1 MSTLTLKGAEVQE
14 RLGDGLQELLDV
26 LPVWI
31 QDAALLQINTLE
43 EIAIDLGRY
52 LVVHHALGYTV
63 SERVVT
69 KDDLN
74 YIIHRVH
81 GFREDNRTGID
92 KTVHRIAAIRDRY
105 DEIVGITIRVGR
117 FLRGVAEPLSKVL
130 LEQRDSLMLIGP
142 PGVGKTT
149 LLRDVA
155 RLLADEFGSRVVIVD
170 SSNEIGGDGKVPHPG
185 IALARRLQVPNPSKQ
200 ASVLMQ
206 ALTNHNPKVII
217 ADEIGYRGD
226 VEVVTTIARRGVRVI
241 ATVHGECLQDVM
253 ENPDLAPLLGIAGSE
268 AGRHSRPVFGAAL
281 EVRGRGQFYYHPSV
295 GIAVGRLRKGQDA
308 KGEWLT
314 KEKLL
319 N

>member
-1 MSTLTLKGAEVQE
+1 MSTLTSKSAEVQE
-14 RLGDGLQELLDV
+14 KLGDGLQELLDV
-26 LPVWI
+26 LPIWI
-31 QDAALLQINTLE
+31 QDAALLQIDTLE

-52 LVVHHALGYTV
+52 LVVHHAHGYTV
-63 SERVVT
+63 SDRVVT

-117 FLRGVAEPLSKVL
+117 FLKGVAEPLGKVL

-170 SSNEIGGDGKVPHPG
+170 SSNEIGGDGKIPHPG
-185 IALARRLQVPNPSKQ
+185 ITLARRLQVPNPSRQ
-200 ASVLMQ
+200 PSVLMQ
-206 ALTNHNPKVII
+206 ALANHNPKVII

-253 ENPDLAPLLGIAGSE
+253 ENPELALLLGIANLE
-268 AGRHSRPVFGAAL
+268 ASRRSRPVFGAAL
-281 EVRGRGQFYYHPSV
+281 EVRGRGQFYFHPDV
-295 GIAVGRLRKGQDA
+295 GVAVDRLRKRQDA

-314 KEKLL
+314 KVSLL

>member
-1 MSTLTLKGAEVQE
+1 MSTPTSKADESA
-14 RLGDGLQELLDV
+14 DGLQELLAI

-31 QDAALLQINTLE
+31 QDAAFAEIDTLE
-43 EIAIDLGRY
+43 EIAIDLGRH
-52 LVVHHALGYTV
+52 LVVHYALGYTV
-63 SERVVT
+63 SDRVVT

-92 KTVHRIAAIRDRY
+92 RTVHRIAAIRDRY

-117 FLRGVAEPLSKVL
+117 FFKGVAKPLSKVL
-130 LEQRDSLMLIGP
+130 FEQRGSLMLIGP

-155 RLLADEFGSRVVIVD
+155 RLLAEKLGSRVIVVD

-185 IALARRLQVPNPSKQ
+185 IALARRLQVPNPSRQ
-200 ASVLMQ
+200 ASILMQ

-217 ADEIGYRGD
+217 ADEIGYRAD

-241 ATVHGECLQDVM
+241 ATVHGECLQDVI
-253 ENPDLAPLLGIAGSE
+253 ENPDLAPLLGILDTS
-268 AGRHSRPVFGAAL
+268 RRSRPVFGAAL
-281 EVRGRGQFYYHPSV
+281 EVRGRGKFYYHPDV
-295 GIAVGRLRKGQDA
+295 WIAVDRVLKGQDA

-314 KEKLL
+314 KGLL
-319 N
+319 S

>member
-1 MSTLTLKGAEVQE
+1 MSMPTSKDAEVQE
-14 RLGDGLQELLDV
+14 KLDDGFQELLDI

-31 QDAALLQINTLE
+31 QDAALSHIDNLE

-52 LVVHHALGYTV
+52 LVVHHALGYAV
-63 SERVVT
+63 SERTVT

-105 DEIVGITIRVGR
+105 DEIVGITIRIGR
-117 FLRGVAEPLSKVL
+117 FLRGVAEPLSKIL
-130 LEQRDSLMLIGP
+130 LEQRDSLMLIGS

-149 LLRDVA
+149 LLRDIA
-155 RLLADEFGSRVVIVD
+155 RLLAAKFGSRVIIVD
-170 SSNEIGGDGKVPHPG
+170 SSNEIGGDGKIPHLG
-185 IALARRLQVPNPSKQ
+185 IQLARRLQVSNPSRQ
-200 ASVLMQ
+200 ASILMQ

-226 VEVVTTIARRGVRVI
+226 VEVVTTIARRGVRMI

-253 ENPDLAPLLGIAGSE
+253 ENPDLAPLLGINHSE
-268 AGRHSRPVFGAAL
+268 VGRLSRPVFGAAL
-281 EVRGRGQFYYHPSV
+281 EVRGRGQFYYHSDV
-295 GIAVGRLRKGQDA
+295 GLAVDQLRKGQDA
-308 KGEWLT
+308 GGQWLT
-314 KEKLL
+314 KVRLF

>member
-1 MSTLTLKGAEVQE
+1 MSTPTSKVADVQE
-14 RLGDGLQELLDV
+14 KSGDGLQELLAV
-26 LPVWI
+26 LPIWV
-31 QDAALLQINTLE
+31 QDAALLHINTLE

-63 SERVVT
+63 SDRAVT

-117 FLRGVAEPLSKVL
+117 FFKGVAKPLSSAL
-130 LEQRDSLMLIGP
+130 FEQRSSLMLIGP

-155 RLLADEFGSRVVIVD
+155 RLLASRFGSRVIVVD

-185 IALARRLQVPNPSKQ
+185 IALARRLQVPNPSRQ

-217 ADEIGYRGD
+217 ADEIGYRAD

-241 ATVHGECLQDVM
+241 ATVHGEDLQDVI
-253 ENPDLAPLLGIAGSE
+253 ENPDLAPLLGILATS
-268 AGRHSRPVFGAAL
+268 RRSRPVFGTAL
-281 EVRGRGQFYYHPSV
+281 EVRGRGKFYYHPDV
-295 GIAVGRLRKGQDA
+295 GIAVDRLLKGQDA

-314 KEKLL
+314 KRLL
-319 N
+319 S

>member
-1 MSTLTLKGAEVQE
+1 MSTLTSKSAEVQE
-14 RLGDGLQELLDV
+14 KLGDGFQELLDV
-26 LPVWI
+26 LPIWI
-31 QDAALLQINTLE
+31 QDAALLQIDTLE

-52 LVVHHALGYTV
+52 LVVHHAHGYTV
-63 SERVVT
+63 SERTVT

-105 DEIVGITIRVGR
+105 DEIVGITIRIGR
-117 FLRGVAEPLSKVL
+117 FLKGVAEPLDKVL

-155 RLLADEFGSRVVIVD
+155 RVLADEFGSRVVIVD
-170 SSNEIGGDGKVPHPG
+170 SSNEIGGDGKIPHPG
-185 IALARRLQVPNPSKQ
+185 ITLARRLQVPNPSRQ

-206 ALTNHNPKVII
+206 ALANHNPKIII

-253 ENPDLAPLLGIAGSE
+253 ENPDLSPLLGIAGSE
-268 AGRHSRPVFGAAL
+268 AGRHVHVRYSARRSRLGR
-281 EVRGRGQFYYHPSV
+281 RGTV
-295 GIAVGRLRKGQDA
+295 
-308 KGEWLT
+308 
-314 KEKLL
+314 LL
-319 N
+319 SPRM